1 MISLGRHLR
10 ECFND
15 FDCFSS
21 RVFFVKC
28 GSFLIV
34 LVKTST
40 ESLSSSLVSFLWT
53 WLSSSSN
60 YGEYVRVF
68 FFNQNNLF
76 MHDFSSLCSRHFY
89 LTRLRGPFDDNL
101 VQNWF
106 LRFLFRLLYNMF
118 IFFWKLLWFCFQIF
132 GGWSFFLRCLLYW
145 LIRNLTFWSKFRFC
159 CFLRRN
165 SLP

>member
-1 MISLGRHLR
+1 MISLGRHLC
-10 ECFND
+10 ECFDD

-28 GSFLIV
+28 GCFLIV

-53 WLSSSSN
+53 WLSSSSY

-76 MHDFSSLCSRHFY
+76 MHDFSSLCSWHFY

-132 GGWSFFLRCLLYW
+132 GGWSFFLWCLLYW
-145 LIRNLTFWSKFRFC
+145 LIRNITFWSNFRFC
-159 CFLRRN
+159 WFLRRN